1 MLRQWL
7 GAAVLAALVGP
18 ASGADATAASE
29 RRWAGVVQVEF
40 SAGGDDL
47 YDEDIQL
54 TQSNLGDGVALALG
68 LMYRP
73 IPTSAFEVQGLIGF
87 KTDRVSPVIVGP
99 DVSVRR
105 TVFQLLGN
113 YRNERKWYASG
124 GLVFH
129 GNPKF
134 EDMWPDA
141 EDVDFDDALGLT
153 AEAGWNW
160 LGLQCTYME
169 YKSAN
174 YGSFDASNCGVR
186 LTFRF
191 PRWRPPRASN

>member
-1 MLRQWL
+1 MFRECLVT
-7 GAAVLAALVGP
+7 AVLVALASP
-18 ASGADATAASE
+18 ALGADAAAPSE
-29 RRWAGVVQVEF
+29 RRWAGAVQLEY

-47 YDEDIQL
+47 YNEELQL
-54 TQSNLGDGVALALG
+54 TESALGDGISVALG

-73 IPTSAFEVQGLIGF
+73 IPTSAFEVQAFLGF

-124 GLVFH
+124 GLVLH
-129 GNPKF
+129 RNPKF
-134 EDMWPDA
+134 EDRWPEA
-141 EDVDFDDALGLT
+141 EDVDFDDALGVT

-169 YKSAN
+169 YDSGR

-191 PRWRPPRASN
+191 PRWRPPRG